1 MENKQSNEQY
11 PLTEIVTDEQTKKMT
26 LVDGEYA
33 LSEASGILL
42 TMIDGAISFCNIK
55 QLCEWERNHNTDLSY
70 YKSKISELASRK
82 MKVNEYMNK
91 PELKEQKLEINVFLT
106 IKEAQ

>member
-1 MENKQSNEQY
+1 
-11 PLTEIVTDEQTKKMT
+11 
-26 LVDGEYA
+26 
-33 LSEASGILL
+33 
-42 TMIDGAISFCNIK
+42 
-55 QLCEWERNHNTDLSY
+55 RNHNTDLSY